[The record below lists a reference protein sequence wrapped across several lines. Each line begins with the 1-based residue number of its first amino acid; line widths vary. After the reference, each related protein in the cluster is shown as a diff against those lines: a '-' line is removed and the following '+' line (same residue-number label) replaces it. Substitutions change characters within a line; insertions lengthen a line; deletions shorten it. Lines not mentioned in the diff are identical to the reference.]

1 MRKIKGN
8 NEISFLK
15 LSIIIVVLFY
25 SMKIVLI
32 DFNYNNLGNMS
43 STFSLTLSPLIAG
56 IIVGILV
63 KIAINTYKKKNVE
76 DISASTY
83 LIIFLSY
90 IILFIA
96 FILFAVYFD
105 TIVIAKV
112 PGYPIWFIFAMMILI
127 GVAALMFMKIKH
139 YISEISIEDE

>member
-1 MRKIKGN
+1 MRKINSN

-15 LSIIIVVLFY
+15 LSIIMIVLFY

-56 IIVGILV
+56 IVVGLV
-63 KIAINTYKKKNVE
+63 LKVAMNMYKKKGKE
-76 DISASTY
+76 DIKASTY
-83 LIIFLSY
+83 LTIFVGY
-90 IILFIA
+90 IISFIT

-105 TIVIAKV
+105 TIVITNV

-127 GVAALMFMKIKH
+127 SVAVIMFMKIKN
-139 YISEISIEDE
+139 YISEISIGDE